1 MDKYGREGHRSRIRQ
16 NYFTNGVDGMS
27 DVHIMELFLSL
38 VVPRKDVKPIAYSLF
53 NRFESLEKIFSAS
66 YKELVEV
73 DGVGDNTAVVIMM
86 YNDLIKRADKF
97 EFLSMFKKENRL
109 AYAKSYI
116 FGKERYNVVFVGSQG
131 EVVDNLHLDFYSGGV
146 KESLVKRLVE
156 YGCPAV
162 FVMRSGSENILGSDV
177 NFVSEIKIVLLA
189 MGVVFLDYI
198 AVGVDACVSINDTK
212 HYKLLEK

>member
-109 AYAKSYI
+109 AYARSYI

-177 NFVSEIKIVLLA
+177 NFVSEIKILLLA

-212 HYKLLEK
+212 HYKLLEN

>member
-53 NRFESLEKIFSAS
+53 NRFESIEKIFSAS

-86 YNDLIKRADKF
+86 YNDLIKRADKY

-131 EVVDNLHLDFYSGGV
+131 EVVDNLHLDFYSGSV

-156 YGCPAV
+156 YGCPAI

-212 HYKLLEK
+212 HYKLLEN

>member
-1 MDKYGREGHRSRIRQ
+1 MAKYGREGHRNRIRQ

-109 AYAKSYI
+109 AYARSYI

-131 EVVDNLHLDFYSGGV
+131 EVVDNLHLDFYSGSV

-212 HYKLLEK
+212 HYKLLEN

>member
-109 AYAKSYI
+109 AYARSYM

-131 EVVDNLHLDFYSGGV
+131 EVVDNLHLDFYSGSV

-212 HYKLLEK
+212 HYKLLEN

>member
-16 NYFTNGVDGMS
+16 KYFTNGVDGMS

-131 EVVDNLHLDFYSGGV
+131 EVVDNLHLDFYSGSV

-212 HYKLLEK
+212 HYKLLEN

>member
-1 MDKYGREGHRSRIRQ
+1 
-16 NYFTNGVDGMS
+16 MS

-131 EVVDNLHLDFYSGGV
+131 EVVDNLHLDFYSGSV

-212 HYKLLEK
+212 HYKLLEN

>member
-131 EVVDNLHLDFYSGGV
+131 EVVDNLHFDFYSGGV

-177 NFVSEIKIVLLA
+177 NFVSEIKILLLA

-212 HYKLLEK
+212 HFKLLEK

>member
-53 NRFESLEKIFSAS
+53 NRFESIEKIFSAS
-66 YKELVEV
+66 YKKLVEV

-212 HYKLLEK
+212 HYKLLEN

>member
-73 DGVGDNTAVVIMM
+73 DGVGENTAVVIMM

-109 AYAKSYI
+109 AYARSYM

-131 EVVDNLHLDFYSGGV
+131 EVVDNLHLDFYSGSV

-177 NFVSEIKIVLLA
+177 NFVSEIKILLLA

-212 HYKLLEK
+212 HYKLLEN

>member
-1 MDKYGREGHRSRIRQ
+1 
-16 NYFTNGVDGMS
+16 
-27 DVHIMELFLSL
+27 
-38 VVPRKDVKPIAYSLF
+38 
-53 NRFESLEKIFSAS
+53 
-66 YKELVEV
+66 
-73 DGVGDNTAVVIMM
+73 MM

-198 AVGVDACVSINDTK
+198 VVGVDACVSINDTK
-212 HYKLLEK
+212 HFKLLEK

>member
-16 NYFTNGVDGMS
+16 KYFTNGVDGMS

-109 AYAKSYI
+109 AYARSYI

-131 EVVDNLHLDFYSGGV
+131 EVVDNLHLDFYSGSV

-212 HYKLLEK
+212 HYKLLEN

>member
-53 NRFESLEKIFSAS
+53 NRFESIEKIFSAS

-131 EVVDNLHLDFYSGGV
+131 EVVDNLHLDFYSGSV

-212 HYKLLEK
+212 HYKLLEN